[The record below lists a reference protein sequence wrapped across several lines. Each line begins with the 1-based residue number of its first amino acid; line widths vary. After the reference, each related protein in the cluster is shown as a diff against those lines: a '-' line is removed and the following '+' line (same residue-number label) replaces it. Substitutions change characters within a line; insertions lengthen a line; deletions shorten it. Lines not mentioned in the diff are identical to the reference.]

1 MLREG
6 NRVNKLL
13 ELYKSNTSSSLR
25 QGGPQKERRPH
36 INKCSDDAGKMERI
50 KKSTKT
56 NSLISAKSTIDLDP
70 RLSIDLSTEK
80 KKFFQPLHNP
90 GYMSEVM
97 FFVNPGI

>member
-13 ELYKSNTSSSLR
+13 ELYKSNTSSSL
-25 QGGPQKERRPH
+25 QGLQKERRPCM
-36 INKCSDDAGKMERI
+36 NKCSDDMERMKRI

-56 NSLISAKSTIDLDP
+56 NSLINAKSTIDLDP

-80 KKFFQPLHNP
+80 NKFFQPLHNP

-97 FFVNPGI
+97 FFVNPRI